1 MNKGNLTISV
11 EFAIIEKCINELQA
25 IKHGGFTLTDAN
37 VAKNLMKKTGT
48 VATSLMLVA
57 GLSFPVTQAY
67 ADPSTQE
74 QADAALSKL
83 NSLQE
88 EMGQAEN
95 NYNQAIIEKEQAQAK
110 VDEAQGRIEECNE
123 EISNLQGQLGSRARS
138 MYRTGSSTLLD
149 LILGATSFSEFA
161 TNWELLTTLNEND
174 QNLVS
179 ESKSLREEVSEQKK
193 TLDEQKKVAEEKE
206 AEANKTYAEAQS
218 LVSTQ
223 QAVYNNLSEQAKAEL
238 EAAQKAQ
245 EEAEAAAAVAAIE
258 SSSTTTS
265 YDNGSSYS
273 GGSSSYNN
281 SKPQTVTGNT
291 VVDRAYGEI
300 GKPYVWG
307 GVGPDGYDCS
317 GFVSYCLTGSHSRLG
332 TTGTFM
338 GWTRVSDPQPGD
350 VCVNSYHTGIYIGG
364 GQMIHAATYG
374 IGVVVGSV
382 QSDMIYVRY

>member
-95 NYNQAIIEKEQAQAK
+95 NYNQAIIEKEEAQAK
-110 VDEAQGRIEECNE
+110 VDEAQGRIDECNE
-123 EISNLQGQLGSRARS
+123 KISGLQTQLGSRARS

-149 LILGATSFSEFA
+149 LILGSTSFTEFA
-161 TNWELLTTLNEND
+161 TNWGILTSLNEND
-174 QNLVS
+174 QSMVS
-179 ESKSLREEVSEQKK
+179 ESKSLREEVTEQKK

-206 AEANKTYAEAQS
+206 AEANKTYEEAQQ

-238 EAAQKAQ
+238 EAAQQAQ
-245 EEAEAAAAVAAIE
+245 EQAQTQAAQQAI
-258 SSSTTTS
+258 S
-265 YDNGSSYS
+265 S
-273 GGSSSYNN
+273 GGSSGGGNYNN
-281 SKPQTVTGNT
+281 DKPQTVTGNT
-291 VVDRAYGEI
+291 VVDRAYAEL
-300 GKPYVWG
+300 GKPYGWG
-307 GVGPDGYDCS
+307 GVGPDSYDCS
-317 GFVSYCLTGSHSRLG
+317 GFVSYCLTGRHTRIG
-332 TTGTFM
+332 TTTTFM

-350 VCVNSYHTGIYIGG
+350 ICVNSGHTGIYIGG

-374 IGVVVGSV
+374 VGVVVGAV
-382 QSDMIYVRY
+382 QSGMIYVRY

>member
-1 MNKGNLTISV
+1 M
-11 EFAIIEKCINELQA
+11 
-25 IKHGGFTLTDAN
+25 TDAN
-37 VAKNLMKKTGT
+37 AAQTFMKKTGA
-48 VATSLMLVA
+48 VAASLMLTA
-57 GLSFPVTQAY
+57 GLSLPVTTQVY
-67 ADPSTQE
+67 AEPSTQE
-74 QADAALSKL
+74 QADAALTKL

>member
-1 MNKGNLTISV
+1 MNKGNLTISA

-37 VAKNLMKKTGT
+37 VANNLMKKTGT

-95 NYNQAIIEKEQAQAK
+95 NYNQAIIEKEEAQAK
-110 VDEAQGRIEECNE
+110 VDEAQGRIDECNE
-123 EISNLQGQLGSRARS
+123 KISGLQTQLGSRARS

-149 LILGATSFSEFA
+149 LILGATSFTEFA
-161 TNWELLTTLNEND
+161 TNWGILTSLNEND
-174 QNLVS
+174 QSMVS
-179 ESKSLREEVSEQKK
+179 ESKSLREEVTEQKK
-193 TLDEQKKVAEEKE
+193 TLDEQKKLAEEKE
-206 AEANKTYAEAQS
+206 AEANKTYEEAQQ

-238 EAAQKAQ
+238 EAAQQAQ
-245 EEAEAAAAVAAIE
+245 EQAQTQAAQQAI
-258 SSSTTTS
+258 S
-265 YDNGSSYS
+265 S
-273 GGSSSYNN
+273 GGSSGGGNYNN
-281 SKPQTVTGNT
+281 DKPQTVTGNT
-291 VVDRAYGEI
+291 VVDRAYAEL
-300 GKPYVWG
+300 GKPYGWG
-307 GVGPDGYDCS
+307 GVGPDSYDCS
-317 GFVSYCLTGSHSRLG
+317 GFVSYCLTGRHTRIG
-332 TTGTFM
+332 TTTTFM

-350 VCVNSYHTGIYIGG
+350 ICVNSGHTGIYIGG

-374 IGVVVGSV
+374 VGVVVGAV
-382 QSDMIYVRY
+382 QSGMIYVRY

>member
-1 MNKGNLTISV
+1 MTN
-11 EFAIIEKCINELQA
+11 
-25 IKHGGFTLTDAN
+25 AN
-37 VAKNLMKKTGT
+37 AAQTFMKKAGV
-48 VATSLMLVA
+48 VASSLLLTA
-57 GLSFPVTQAY
+57 GLSLPLTAATLNTTNTQAF

-83 NSLQE
+83 NTLQQ
-88 EMGQAEN
+88 EMGEAEN
-95 NYNQAIIEKEQAQAK
+95 NYNQAIIEKEEAQAK
-110 VDEAQGRIEECNE
+110 VDEAQGRIDECNE
-123 EISNLQGQLGSRARS
+123 QIASLQGQLGNRARS

-149 LILGATSFSEFA
+149 LILGATSFTEFA
-161 TNWELLTTLNEND
+161 TNWGILTTLNEND
-174 QNLVS
+174 QNMVS
-179 ESKSLREEVSEQKK
+179 ESKSLREEVTEQKK

-206 AEANKTYAEAQS
+206 AEANKTYAEAQQ

-238 EAAQKAQ
+238 EAAQQAQ
-245 EEAEAAAAVAAIE
+245 EQANAAAAQQAI
-258 SSSTTTS
+258 S
-265 YDNGSSYS
+265 N
-273 GGSSSYNN
+273 GGSSSGGNYNN
-281 SKPQTVTGNT
+281 NKPQTVTGNT
-291 VVDRAYGEI
+291 VVDRAYAEL

-307 GVGPDGYDCS
+307 GVGPNGYDCS

-350 VCVNSYHTGIYIGG
+350 VCVCSYHTGIYIGG

-374 IGVVVGSV
+374 IGVVVGAV

>member
-1 MNKGNLTISV
+1 
-11 EFAIIEKCINELQA
+11 
-25 IKHGGFTLTDAN
+25 
-37 VAKNLMKKTGT
+37 MKKTGV
-48 VATSLMLVA
+48 VASSLLLTF
-57 GLSFPVTQAY
+57 GLSLPMAANLTNTNSQAF

-83 NSLQE
+83 NTLQQ
-88 EMGQAEN
+88 EMGEAEN
-95 NYNQAIIEKEQAQAK
+95 NYNQAIIEKEEAQAK
-110 VDEAQGRIEECNE
+110 VDEAQNWIDECNE
-123 EISNLQGQLGSRARS
+123 KISGLQVQLGNRARS

-149 LILGATSFSEFA
+149 LILGATSFTEFA
-161 TNWELLTTLNEND
+161 TNWGILETLNEND
-174 QNLVS
+174 ENLVA
-179 ESKSLREEVSEQKK
+179 ESKSLREEVTEQKK

-206 AEANKTYAEAQS
+206 AEANKTYAEAQQ

-238 EAAQKAQ
+238 EAAQQAQ
-245 EEAEAAAAVAAIE
+245 EQAQAAAAQQAI
-258 SSSTTTS
+258 S
-265 YDNGSSYS
+265 NGSNS
-273 GGSSSYNN
+273 GGNYNN
-281 SKPQTVTGNT
+281 NKPQTVTGNT
-291 VVDRAYGEI
+291 VVDRAYAEL

-307 GVGPDGYDCS
+307 GVGPNGYDCS

-350 VCVNSYHTGIYIGG
+350 VCVCSYHTGIYIGG